1 MFSSD
6 PESYQL
12 QKAEVYLV
20 FTARQSVDL
29 QSAITRVKTW
39 STELQSCHR
48 REKYNVYFCTLTF
61 SAIKVLGTC

>member
-20 FTARQSVDL
+20 FTARQSVDR
-29 QSAITRVKTW
+29 QSAISRVETSSK
-39 STELQSCHR
+39 EL
-48 REKYNVYFCTLTF
+48 
-61 SAIKVLGTC
+61 